1 MNQNI
6 QRAATTPAAVSL
18 PRPMTAPMPIAD
30 VISPKEILG
39 ILRRHIWMIVL
50 FTIGGAI
57 VGTAAYFLLV
67 RVYPRYTTRAQIE
80 VLPPV
85 EGDPLTFNIGQPQKE
100 TYYQFRFTKA
110 ALVKQQTL
118 LNELI
123 QDEEIRSTN
132 WFKRF
137 AEVDADGN
145 IVGGRDNAFKEA
157 IEDLEDYLSAT
168 APRDFVFIEIGMTCG
183 SPRESAKIVNKMVD
197 KFMASQRDLALQS
210 IRAQLAERTK
220 QREEIIRRR
229 DTIETSLANIRS
241 GTRFARLNLSDSNT
255 SFRDY
260 MDIKIA
266 NIENSFSSLDSARAN
281 LEVQIATLKRRVET
295 IQFDEVT
302 QEQIEQ
308 DIIARQIRANI
319 AATQPILAE
328 RLTRFGE
335 DHRSVKDIR
344 ESLKQMNDDLAQ
356 RQKEIGDIV
365 RKSQYQSAEDQMA
378 ALTQQLDT
386 ITEQLKEAQAEYKDI
401 DIIRA
406 EYNKLE
412 VQRQDEIDML
422 NEMNSY
428 IEKLY
433 TQIQDPLISK
443 LRVIGLAPEPLWMS
457 FPKIE
462 LLLPAGIILGLLAGL
477 GLAFAVELLND
488 LLRTPSDVMRH
499 LRTPLLGTICH
510 SDDDKDVEKVELA
523 HVVRQAPYSIM
534 SENYRQLRTNL
545 KLSGPAG
552 SDHKVLLVTSPAA
565 GDGKTSV
572 AVNLASTMLYEN
584 KRILLVD
591 ANLRRPSTAHLFP
604 RTETN
609 GAVSEHPDFGL
620 SNYLMGQCPE
630 EKDIIRFSGIEGLD
644 VIDSGP
650 LPANPA
656 ELLDSPRMHQLLE
669 RCKQVYD
676 YVILDGPALLVTD
689 AKVLATNADGTLVV
703 FSAAE
708 THRGTAQRILREL
721 QNVHANTLGTVLMGV
736 KTRKGGYF
744 REFYRSYQDYQ
755 RVQLKQAY

>member
-6 QRAATTPAAVSL
+6 QRAVTPAPVPL
-18 PRPMTAPMPIAD
+18 PRPTTAPMPVAEFMT
-30 VISPKEILG
+30 PKELLG
-39 ILRRHIWMIVL
+39 ILRRHVWMIIL
-50 FTIGGAI
+50 FTIGGAV
-57 VGTAAYFLLV
+57 VGTAAHFLLQQI
-67 RVYPRYTTRAQIE
+67 YPRYSTKAQIE
-80 VLPPV
+80 VLVPV
-85 EGDPLTFNIGQPQKE
+85 DGDPMTFSANQPQKD

-110 ALVKQQTL
+110 ALVKQQAL

-123 QDEEIRSTN
+123 QDTDIRSTS
-132 WFKRF
+132 WFKQF
-137 AEVDADGN
+137 ADVDADGN
-145 IVGGRDNAFKEA
+145 IIGGRDKAVRKA
-157 IEDLEDYLSAT
+157 IEDLEDHLSAT
-168 APRDFVFIEIGMTCG
+168 APRDFVFIEIGMTTCNAA
-183 SPRESAKIVNKMVD
+183 ESAKIVNKMVE
-197 KFMASQRDLALQS
+197 KFTASQRDLALQS

-220 QREEIIRRR
+220 QREEVIKRR
-229 DTIETSLANIRS
+229 DTLEASLANIRS
-241 GTRFARLNLSDSNT
+241 GTRFARLNLSDNNT
-255 SFRDY
+255 FRDY
-260 MDIKIA
+260 MDVKIA
-266 NIENSFSSLDSARAN
+266 DIESSFSSLESYKSN
-281 LEVQIATLKRRVET
+281 LEIQIATLKRRAET
-295 IQFDEVT
+295 AQFEDIT

-308 DIIARQIRANI
+308 DAISRQIRANI
-319 AATQPILAE
+319 AATEPILAE
-328 RLTRFGE
+328 RLTRLGE
-335 DHRSVKDIR
+335 DHRSVR
-344 ESLKQMNDDLAQ
+344 EVRDSLKQMYSDLAK
-356 RQKEIGDIV
+356 RQKEIGDIY
-365 RKSQYQSAEDQMA
+365 RKSEWQSAEDQMA
-378 ALTQQLDT
+378 ALVQQLDT
-386 ITEQLKEAQAEYKDI
+386 TTKQLKEAQAEYKDV
-401 DIIRA
+401 DLIRA

-412 VQRQDEIDML
+412 VQRQDEIALL
-422 NEMNSY
+422 NEMNTY

-433 TQIQDPLISK
+433 SQIQDPQIAK
-443 LRVIGLAPEPLWMS
+443 LRTLNLAPVPLWMS

-462 LLLPAGIILGLLAGL
+462 LLLPVGIILGLFAGL

-591 ANLRRPSTAHLFP
+591 TNLRRPSTAHLFP

-644 VIDSGP
+644 IVDSGP

-656 ELLDSPRMHQLLE
+656 ELLDNPRMHQLME

-721 QNVHANTLGTVLMGV
+721 QHVHANTLGTVLMGV
-736 KTRKGGYF
+736 KSRKGGYF
-744 REFYRSYQDYQ
+744 REAYRSYQNYQ
-755 RVQLKQAY
+755 RVQIKQAF